1 MPVMEVKDEA
11 QPLEAV
17 RDAQAAL
24 AQASSS
30 LERATA
36 SLATR
41 PDDAPGRAVHE
52 LAERF
57 NVSDAA
63 LAAFVQTAGELLG
76 GRELSV
82 EDARRAGMI
91 AAARGAWENE
101 LGPLLSGAQVR
112 ELLGGVSRQRVDEL
126 LRGRRL
132 IGLRER
138 SGRWRYPLFAFD
150 DGRPVE
156 LLVDAF
162 WIVADAAASGW
173 TAASWCVTPDPA
185 LDGRSALQWARDG
198 GDPERLLAVARQD
211 ARRLAQ

>member
-1 MPVMEVKDEA
+1 MVVKDEA
-11 QPLEAV
+11 QSLEAV
-17 RDAQAAL
+17 KDAQAAL
-24 AQASSS
+24 AEASSS

-41 PDDAPGRAVHE
+41 RDDDPRRELHA

-63 LAAFVQTAGELLG
+63 LAAFVQTAGALLG

-126 LRGRRL
+126 LRGHRL
-132 IGLRER
+132 IGLREQ

-150 DGRPVE
+150 DGRPIE
-156 LLVDAF
+156 PLIAAF

-185 LDGRSALQWARDG
+185 LNGRSALDWARAGD
-198 GDPERLLAVARQD
+198 DPERLLALARQD
-211 ARRLAQ
+211 ARRLGQ